1 MKLRYGRARC
11 TKCDTWYDIDE
22 GHLCPSAG
30 AAAAQLAAAVD
41 VAAALPDLDRP
52 HPPALTWFAPPEARP
67 IALGPSTAHPEVR
80 PALALDADRF
90 WSGALEGL
98 ADWPAVHA
106 LEDAVEQA
114 AFTTDPYHR
123 RRLLAAAR
131 VLETR

>member
-1 MKLRYGRARC
+1 MKVRYGRVRC
-11 TKCDTWYDIDE
+11 QKCHEFYDIDE
-22 GHLCPSAG
+22 GHLCPNAG

-41 VAAALPDLDRP
+41 AAATLPDLDRP
-52 HPPALTWFAPPEARP
+52 HPPGLTWFTPLEARP
-67 IALGPSTAHPEVR
+67 IALGPAAAHPEVR

-90 WSGALEGL
+90 WSGARHGL

-123 RRLLAAAR
+123 RRLLTAAR
-131 VLETR
+131 ALETV